1 MTFDADNRDVVAA
14 YRASAETF
22 LVIELADASL
32 RYDQQS
38 KIPVYAVARINEVW
52 IVDLIRNPH
61 LHLSRRANG
70 S

>member
-52 IVDLIRNPH
+52 IVGSDPKTAFTLIETRE
-61 LHLSRRANG
+61 R
-70 S
+70 